1 MADME
6 EESFANAVTDKLESV
21 TVKDSIPSKKVDSDV
36 FPDAVNSNKSALQ
49 ENIERDHTTQE
60 TKTPMRCRVD

>member
-49 ENIERDHTTQE
+49 ENIERKGKDVYVN
-60 TKTPMRCRVD
+60 KK